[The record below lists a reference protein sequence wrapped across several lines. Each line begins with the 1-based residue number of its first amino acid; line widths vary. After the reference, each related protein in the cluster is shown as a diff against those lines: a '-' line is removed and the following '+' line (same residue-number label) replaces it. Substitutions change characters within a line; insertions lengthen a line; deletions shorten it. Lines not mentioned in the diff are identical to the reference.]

1 MKLVKIEKPVPE
13 ARELIEAA
21 EIIKAGGLVVFPTET
36 VYGLGAD
43 ALNPCAVAR
52 VYEVKRRP
60 KDQPLSIAVAEVGAI
75 KQFVQKIPEVAQRLW
90 QRFLPGPLT
99 LILFKSEIIP
109 DIVTGG
115 NKKIGIRIPDHPVA
129 LSLIRLV
136 ARPITATSAN
146 LTGKP
151 SPNEVTNIIGDIG
164 DKVDLIIDA
173 GPTKFGQESTIL
185 DLTDTP
191 TILRIGAISRA
202 EIEAIIGPV
211 QYASDI

>member
-1 MKLVKIEKPVPE
+1 
-13 ARELIEAA
+13 
-21 EIIKAGGLVVFPTET
+21 
-36 VYGLGAD
+36 
-43 ALNPCAVAR
+43 
-52 VYEVKRRP
+52 
-60 KDQPLSIAVAEVGAI
+60 
-75 KQFVQKIPEVAQRLW
+75 
-90 QRFLPGPLT
+90 
-99 LILFKSEIIP
+99 
-109 DIVTGG
+109 
-115 NKKIGIRIPDHPVA
+115 
-129 LSLIRLV
+129 V

-151 SPNEVTNIIGDIG
+151 SPNEVTNIISDIG

-191 TILRIGAISRA
+191 TLLRIGAISRA